1 MKNIF
6 KTVYENLAKSVKL
19 SRYVSQIL
27 ALTWFVTYMQE
38 NLLQIFKNQNYYF
51 LRENR
56 QPVFLPV
63 ELLYD
68 GKSVV
73 VGSLRESQ
81 MLEHYH
87 QTGDAALPDD
97 DGWVSVATAPRPPH

>member
-1 MKNIF
+1 MDNIF
-6 KTVYENLAKSVKL
+6 FKVRQNLEKAAKPMYMPRSCVNL
-19 SRYVSQIL
+19 IFCLNSRESTADL
-27 ALTWFVTYMQE
+27 
-38 NLLQIFKNQNYYF
+38 FKSELH
-51 LRENR
+51 LRKNR

-63 ELLYD
+63 ELLY
-68 GKSVV
+68 GRKSVV

-97 DGWVSVATAPRPPH
+97 DG

>member
-1 MKNIF
+1 MYRQHIF
-6 KTVYENLAKSVKL
+6 FLIRQNLEKAAKRMYIPHSCVNL
-19 SRYVSQIL
+19 IFCLNSREST
-27 ALTWFVTYMQE
+27 AD
-38 NLLQIFKNQNYYF
+38 LL
-51 LRENR
+51 NR

-63 ELLYD
+63 ELLY
-68 GKSVV
+68 GRKSVV

-97 DGWVSVATAPRPPH
+97 DG

>member
-1 MKNIF
+1 MYIPNSC
-6 KTVYENLAKSVKL
+6 VNLICLNTRESATDFQKSKL
-19 SRYVSQIL
+19 L
-27 ALTWFVTYMQE
+27 
-38 NLLQIFKNQNYYF
+38 YYF

-97 DGWVSVATAPRPPH
+97 DG